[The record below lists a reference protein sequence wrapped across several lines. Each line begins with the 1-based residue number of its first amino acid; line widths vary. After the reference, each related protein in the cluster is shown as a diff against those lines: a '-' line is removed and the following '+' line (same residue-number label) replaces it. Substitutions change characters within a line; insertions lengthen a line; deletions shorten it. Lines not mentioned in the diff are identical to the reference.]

1 MGANQRLRIRLIL
14 RAFTK
19 DDACLKLHCRPA
31 NFICLTQQ
39 RKKQNK
45 SVIDSLGSSESVQ
58 FSQISGIFHL
68 SPVLVG
74 ILQFLSLGRY
84 MTKTSWLSWQ
94 QWLLACQTHILHFW
108 WVQKTTPLVSVAWS
122 CKLHHHDHPLN
133 FYWPYF
139 WNHALTH

>member
-1 MGANQRLRIRLIL
+1 MRV
-14 RAFTK
+14 
-19 DDACLKLHCRPA
+19 
-31 NFICLTQQ
+31 FICLTQQFAHIQ

-84 MTKTSWLSWQ
+84 MTKTSWLS
-94 QWLLACQTHILHFW
+94 
-108 WVQKTTPLVSVAWS
+108 
-122 CKLHHHDHPLN
+122 
-133 FYWPYF
+133 
-139 WNHALTH
+139 